1 MSAADSENSTKDK
14 RVNEIVADYL
24 RSIERG
30 ELPDRTALLAR
41 HVDLA
46 NELTAFF
53 ADHDRFRRAAAP
65 LADALTLPPSES
77 PESGPKR
84 TIRYFGD
91 YELLEEIARGGMG
104 VVYKARQMS
113 LNRPV
118 ALKMI
123 LAGQLASENDVKRFY
138 SEAEAAATLDHP
150 NIVPIFEVGQHEGQ
164 HYFAMGYIDGPSLAA
179 KLDAAGWPTSEAAR
193 LVRQI
198 ADAIQY
204 AHARGVIHR
213 DLKPQNVLLGADG
226 VPRITDFGL
235 AKRSEDASNLTT
247 TGQILG
253 TPSYMSPEQ
262 AAGKTREIGPLTDV
276 YSLGAIL
283 YALLTGRPPFEGPDV
298 ISTISRV
305 IFEEPTSPRRHNPQ
319 VDQDLETITLKCL
332 AKDPAERYSSARELA
347 DDLDRFLRDEPIR
360 ARPVGS
366 METAWRWCR
375 RKPLVASLV
384 SVISLLL
391 LIGAVGGTTL
401 AVISNR
407 NARRADQNAS
417 LASEETVKARIAQSN
432 AEEEQRRA
440 DTNAAQA
447 ERRRLEAE
455 SARNTAEAEK
465 HKAETARHEADESSR
480 QAKAEADRAN
490 WLLYAREIGDA
501 EHEWEVGDVAAA
513 WRHLNSSR
521 RDLRGWEYH
530 YLDTLFNQNQKTIN
544 GHAYPVTSVAFSPDG
559 KRITS
564 GCLDGT
570 VKVWSASSGH
580 EAIALAGHNGAVNSV
595 AFSPD
600 GQRIASGSED
610 RTVKVWDA
618 TSGVLFLTLKGH
630 TNGVSSVAFS
640 TDSKRI
646 ASGSQDKTVKV
657 WDASSGQQTL
667 TLNGHTGIVSGVA
680 FSPDGKRIASA
691 SQDDTLKVWDARTGR
706 ETLTLIGH
714 ANGLYGVAFS
724 PDGTRVAS
732 GAERTVKVWD
742 TTSGEVSLTLRGHNG
757 YVFSVAFSRDG
768 KRIVSGSLDTTVKVW
783 DARSGHETLALKGH
797 TSKVWSVA
805 FSPDGL
811 RIASGSGDVVP
822 QRPASSGPG
831 TIKVWD
837 ATRGQETL
845 TLKGHTGY
853 VSSVEFDPR
862 SQRIASASGDGT
874 VKVWNATSGEVPLIL
889 NGHTYAVT
897 SVAFSPDGQ
906 RIAGGSEDRLIKVWD
921 ATSGEVSLTL
931 KGHTD
936 IVNSVAFSPDGQRI
950 ASGCR
955 DGTVKVWDASSGQET
970 LILKGHTKGVNSVA
984 FSPDGNQIVSGSSD
998 KTIKVWDART
1008 GRETVT
1014 LRGHTNFVNS
1024 VAFSPDSQRIA
1035 SGSGDPASRDGTVK
1049 VWDARSGQ
1057 ETLALKGHT
1066 GAVWSVAFSPDGERI
1081 ASGSRDDTVKLWDA
1095 RRGEEILTL
1104 KGHTSGVYSV
1114 AWSPDGKRIAS
1125 GSVDNTVKV
1134 WDGSSGQLR

>member
-123 LAGQLASENDVKRFY
+123 LAGALASENDVKRFY

-198 ADAIQY
+198 AEAIQY

-618 TSGVLFLTLKGH
+618 TSGELFLTLKGH

-706 ETLTLIGH
+706 
-714 ANGLYGVAFS
+714 
-724 PDGTRVAS
+724 
-732 GAERTVKVWD
+732 
-742 TTSGEVSLTLRGHNG
+742 
-757 YVFSVAFSRDG
+757 
-768 KRIVSGSLDTTVKVW
+768 
-783 DARSGHETLALKGH
+783 ETLALKGH

-1008 GRETVT
+1008 GRETFT